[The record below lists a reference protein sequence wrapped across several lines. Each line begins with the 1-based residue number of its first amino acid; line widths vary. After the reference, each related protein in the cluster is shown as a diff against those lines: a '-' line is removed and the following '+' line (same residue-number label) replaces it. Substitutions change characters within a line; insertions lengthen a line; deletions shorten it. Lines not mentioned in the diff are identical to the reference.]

1 MTSKNKKQRFLGEPQ
16 LTGKIALVTGSTSG
30 IGLGIAQELA
40 CHGAEVILNSHENI
54 DEIGASIEAVSKL
67 TDQPIHF
74 VQADLSQSNE
84 IEKMVNEI
92 KAECGSV
99 DILVNNA
106 GVQHVSPVVDFPPE
120 KWEHIQSLNLSASFH
135 LCRMVLSEMT
145 DKGWGRIINIAS
157 AHGLVASP
165 YKAAYVAA
173 KHGIVGL
180 TKVIALET
188 AEAGV
193 TCNAICPGYV
203 LTPLVTEQIEDQAKA
218 HNLSRD
224 QVIRDVILAPQPTKE
239 FVTIEEVSALAAY
252 LCSDAARSITGSS
265 LSIDG
270 GWTAR

>member
-1 MTSKNKKQRFLGEPQ
+1 MTQDTENNRFMGEPQ
-16 LTGKIALVTGSTSG
+16 LAGKVTLVTGSTSG
-30 IGLGIAQELA
+30 IGLGVAKELA
-40 CHGAEVILNSHENI
+40 RHGAQIILNSHENPE
-54 DEIGASIEAVSKL
+54 DVGAAVEEVSAE
-67 TDQPIHF
+67 TDTEVCF
-74 VQADLSQSNE
+74 LQADLSQTDAIENLVKE
-84 IEKMVNEI
+84 IEDRLGTI
-92 KAECGSV
+92 

-106 GVQHVSPVVDFPPE
+106 GVQHVSPVEEFPPD
-120 KWEHIQSLNLSASFH
+120 KWDHIQSLNLSSSFH
-135 LCRMVLSEMT
+135 LSRLVLNSMT
-145 DKGWGRIINIAS
+145 SKGWGRIINIAS

-173 KHGIVGL
+173 KHGLVGL
-180 TKVIALET
+180 TKVIALEA

-203 LTPLVTEQIEDQAKA
+203 WTPLVAAQIDDQAKV
-218 HNLSRD
+218 HDMPRD

-239 FVTIEEVSALAAY
+239 FVTIEEVAALAAY

>member
-1 MTSKNKKQRFLGEPQ
+1 MMLENKKKRFLGEPQ

-40 CHGAEVILNSHENI
+40 SHGAQVILNSHENI
-54 DEIGASIEAVSKL
+54 DEVRTSIEAISEL
-67 TDQPIHF
+67 TDQAVHF
-74 VQADLSQSNE
+74 IQADLSQISA
-84 IEKMVNEI
+84 IEKMTSEI
-92 KAECGSV
+92 KAEYGSIDV
-99 DILVNNA
+99 LVNNA
-106 GVQHVSPVVDFPPE
+106 GVQHVSPVVDFPQE
-120 KWEHIQSLNLSASFH
+120 QWEYIQSLNLSASFH
-135 LCRMVLSEMT
+135 LCRMVLGNMT

-203 LTPLVTEQIEDQAKA
+203 LTPLVTEQITGQAKA
-218 HNLSRD
+218 HNLPRD